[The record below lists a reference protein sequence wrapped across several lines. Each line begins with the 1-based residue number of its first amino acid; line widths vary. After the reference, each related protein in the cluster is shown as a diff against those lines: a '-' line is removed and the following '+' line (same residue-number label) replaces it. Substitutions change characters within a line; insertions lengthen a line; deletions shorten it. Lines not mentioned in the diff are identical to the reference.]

1 MAVNPPSVQF
11 IDGQMHGDATGQR
24 AGNDLPAAG
33 RSLFVTAQDG
43 LRLHVR
49 TYGARAS
56 SALPVVCL
64 PGLARTAADF
74 ADLALVLSSHRERPV
89 LALDYRGRGKSHYD
103 RNPANYTLQVA
114 LADLLAVLTA
124 LGIGRAA
131 FVGTSR
137 GGILTM
143 LLAVARPTAIAGCV
157 LNDIGPVIEP
167 AGLMRIKGYVGKLPQ
182 PASFRE
188 AAEALQQRFGSH

>member
-1 MAVNPPSVQF
+1 MAVNPPSVQL
-11 IDGQMHGDATGQR
+11 IERQTQANPQAQR
-24 AGNDLPAAG
+24 TDNDTPAAG

-114 LADLLAVLTA
+114 LAA
-124 LGIGRAA
+124 GIWLIGKHESA
-131 FVGTSR
+131 GTR
-137 GGILTM
+137 RT
-143 LLAVARPTAIAGCV
+143 C
-157 LNDIGPVIEP
+157 E
-167 AGLMRIKGYVGKLPQ
+167 LP
-182 PASFRE
+182 PPELRN
-188 AAEALQQRFGSH
+188 